1 MITGYPYKKKAMMH
15 QIVVLKRFIR
25 FEDDFIDPLF
35 QVCNVRILFSLT
47 AVVQV
52 NVLLIA
58 VIVM

>member
-1 MITGYPYKKKAMMH
+1 MMH
-15 QIVVLKRFIR
+15 QTVVLKRFIR